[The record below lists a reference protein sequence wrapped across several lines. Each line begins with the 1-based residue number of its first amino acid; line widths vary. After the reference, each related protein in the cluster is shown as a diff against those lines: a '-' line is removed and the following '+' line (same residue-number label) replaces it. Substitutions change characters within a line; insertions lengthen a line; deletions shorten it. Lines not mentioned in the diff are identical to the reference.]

1 MTSRDNPSFLNTHV
15 RNLKTEEDEQINV
28 GEAGPTQLTAV
39 SPNEENFV
47 YVRMFANTYIT
58 GFVKHGNEEI
68 PLTPDHEKV
77 HVTHNTVFTDDET
90 IYFVTDYESEYAYL
104 AKFDLNS
111 RKFETVLQ
119 IEEESISSLK
129 WDKDRK
135 QFYVVT
141 VKGVIDILY
150 VYNIYTEKL
159 LDLIISID
167 IFFNNNVV

>member
-1 MTSRDNPSFLNTHV
+1 
-15 RNLKTEEDEQINV
+15 
-28 GEAGPTQLTAV
+28 
-39 SPNEENFV
+39 
-47 YVRMFANTYIT
+47 MFANTYIT

-141 VKGVIDILY
+141 EKGVIVIFSY
-150 VYNIYTEKL
+150 SFKRSTSFQSSAVVA
-159 LDLIISID
+159 DLPAKISNSIGSLT
-167 IFFNNNVV
+167 IGIPSSLKFSLGSF